1 MKNLLV
7 RLRSKNERG
16 AALITALLFLVLLTV
31 LGVAVVM
38 TSNTDMFISR
48 NDAVAKKAVYVADA
62 GAQQAM
68 DALNTLPGT
77 VTIPAPTDTTSTTN
91 ATNWHYDIQKT
102 DIHLPNNGGTEGSY
116 TATISYKIANLS
128 TDPAHAY
135 HGSGTPASPVV
146 MYNTDYGYTS
156 SRNGSGQGG
165 PVYTITATATIP
177 GGGTATVVADVA
189 KYAYNTIPPGGIYTP
204 TLIMGGGP
212 RIFSVNT
219 TAGKPNDNASHQL
232 PVYSSPN
239 GKWIPRGNGEGEEGN
254 GGPLVVGTQNYG
266 PNASFHNMT
275 GANAYLGDLTALQQ
289 IAKYSYVYDSTSG
302 TWNTN
307 GPLTTLKDG
316 KGAMPTGPWGSG
328 TYDPNTGKYSGT
340 PIVVYIDATQ
350 LKDST
355 LKLTAD
361 NALANSYCLL
371 VVKGNLDISGNTGM
385 GGLIYVTGDLTMHG
399 TGNGDDDNGGGK
411 KDDDDEGGG
420 SGTQWYGG
428 IMAGGTTTI
437 TGNTS
442 FSYNY
447 DALNGLQN
455 YFRFR
460 VLDWQRQYQ

>member
-7 RLRSKNERG
+7 RLRGKNERG
-16 AALITALLFLVLLTV
+16 AALITAMLFLVLLTV

-38 TSNTDMFISR
+38 MSNTDMFISR

-68 DALNTLPGT
+68 DALNTLPAT
-77 VTIPAPTDTTSTTN
+77 VNIPDPTDTTSATN
-91 ATNWHYDIQKT
+91 ATNWHYDVPKT
-102 DIHLPNNGGTEGSY
+102 DILLPNNGGTEGSY
-116 TATISYKIANLS
+116 TATISYKIANSS
-128 TDPAHAY
+128 TDTSHNY
-135 HGSGTPASPVV
+135 QGTGTPASPVV

-156 SRNGSGQGG
+156 SRNGPGQGG

-204 TLIMGGGP
+204 QLIMQGTP
-212 RIFSVNT
+212 IIFSVNT
-219 TAGKPNDNASHQL
+219 TAGRRNDNAAHQL

-239 GKWIPRGNGEGEEGN
+239 GKWISRGNGDDGGN
-254 GGPLVVGTQNYG
+254 PRVVGTQNYG
-266 PNASFHNMT
+266 PNAKFQNMT

-289 IAKYSYVYDSTSG
+289 IAKYSYTYDSAAG

-307 GPLTTLKDG
+307 GPLTTATGG
-316 KGAMPTGPWGSG
+316 KAAVPMGPWGSG
-328 TYDPNTGKYSGT
+328 TYDKTTGTYSGT

-361 NALANSYCLL
+361 SKLAGSYCLL

-385 GGLIYVTGDLTMHG
+385 GGLLYVTGDLTMRG
-399 TGNGDDDNGGGK
+399 TGNDDDGNGGGNNRGG
-411 KDDDDEGGG
+411 DDEGGG

-428 IMAGGTTTI
+428 IMAGGTTEI

-455 YFRFR
+455 YFRYR
-460 VLDWQRQYQ
+460 VLDWQRQYSQ